1 MEPSFSGYV
10 SKANLLCADG
20 RTIMPGAF
28 KHQDGNKVP
37 LVYQHNH
44 SDVVQVLGHVML
56 SDRDGDL
63 WGDAYLN
70 ETNSAKH
77 AQQLIDHGDIDKFS
91 IWAKNLIERGD
102 AVHQGDVQEVSLVL
116 AGANPGA
123 TIANVLSHDDFD
135 EELAIVGFEIRHSDD
150 TDTKDDTE
158 EDSDTSE
165 EDKTVGDVLD
175 TLTPEQETAVNAVID
190 NIIRNAVEEAKN
202 DSGSDDTEDDKS
214 IEHNDLEDGKKMTRN
229 VFTQTPDKTAE
240 LKHSDVEKLFSV
252 AKSSKTDSLRDLIRS
267 STGQELMHAGTYGVD
282 NIEVLFPDA
291 AALSKTPQF
300 VDRRQEWVRT
310 FMGAANKSP
319 FSRIKTLYADITADE
334 ARAKGYIKGDEKTE
348 EVFPVFKRS
357 TGPTMVYK
365 KQKLD
370 RQDIIDITDFDVV
383 AWLKLEMR
391 GKLDEELARA
401 AIFGDGRTVGDEDK
415 IAAPT
420 GPSGDGIRPIISDD
434 NLYTTKVTG
443 LTAVTNMETANEF
456 IDDVSGSF
464 EDYQGSGSL
473 SAYMPYALVSKLLRV
488 RDDFGHRIYKSDAE
502 LASDMGLN
510 NIVRVPTSIMNAANP
525 KLMAVIFDPSD
536 YNFGANAGG
545 NITLFDDFDID
556 FNQYKYLME
565 TYLSGALTRVHSAY
579 TFASA

>member
-102 AVHQGDVQEVSLVL
+102 SVHQGDVQEVSLVL

-135 EELAIVGFEIRHSDD
+135 EELAIVGFEIKHSDSVDVDDD
-150 TDTKDDTE
+150 TDD
-158 EDSDTSE
+158 
-165 EDKTVGDVLD
+165 DKTVGDVLD

-202 DSGSDDTEDDKS
+202 DSNSDGTEDEKS

-229 VFTQTPDKTAE
+229 VFNQTPDKTAE

-319 FSRIKTLYADITADE
+319 FSRIKTLYADITEDE
-334 ARAKGYIKGDEKTE
+334 ARAKGYIKGHEKTE

-420 GPSGDGIRPIISDD
+420 GPSGDGIRPIISDA
-434 NLYTTKVTG
+434 NLYTTKVTD

-536 YNFGANAGG
+536 YNFGTNAGG